1 MKLAS
6 CRWRYKRR
14 KPNSTRISTFNKKL
28 TNNSG
33 MLWRFPQ
40 RCKPGTASTSFCS
53 STSSRRVAVLTAEGA
68 AQLDLPRSW
77 AALHAIYL
85 APACCPQRRGAAV
98 APSTTRPFARAG
110 IMMVGLRLFVGQEK
124 RAGGRR
130 LKPAPRG
137 GGAFGRRL
145 RPVVFAG
152 ACRSAVGILACC
164 VSLVVEYYLRMKPT
178 VPP

>member
-1 MKLAS
+1 MGSKTPCAPIFVRPVYELFEFYSVFSEKILRLGLKLSKQGRSCKLAS

-14 KPNSTRISTFNKKL
+14 KPNSTRITFNKKL

-110 IMMVGLRLFVGQEK
+110 IIIVAYGF
-124 RAGGRR
+124 
-130 LKPAPRG
+130 
-137 GGAFGRRL
+137 
-145 RPVVFAG
+145 
-152 ACRSAVGILACC
+152 S
-164 VSLVVEYYLRMKPT
+164 
-178 VPP
+178 